1 MSVPRAPHAWMSN
14 GVTAEPRP
22 IDSNSTPRRTPSAR
36 PIRRGGITCCSELY
50 TPTSSKTLAT
60 PIAANIRYG
69 QYSAWANASRIIGTP
84 HPATPPAKLRATLLP
99 RTSRTASG
107 PTRRPPTPSSAVSQ
121 PTAAEPRSNTSR
133 AMTTVRTLR
142 TPRANVWA
150 AAGTNSA
157 TASRRRTPASKPA
170 TMSSLS
176 CFRRPVACTGAS
188 DESGRT
194 PASST
199 AATATSP
206 QATSM
211 ADRAVLIASRA
222 AAIAGPPTMAA
233 DCSTLAAVFA
243 LVSSS
248 GVRASQGSRAACT

>member
-1 MSVPRAPHAWMSN
+1 MSVPRAPHASMSN
-14 GVTAEPRP
+14 GVTAEPSP
-22 IDSNSTPRRTPSAR
+22 IDSSSTPRRTPSAR
-36 PIRRGGITCCSELY
+36 PIKRGGTTCCSELY

-60 PIAANIRYG
+60 PITPNIRYG
-69 QYSAWANASRIIGTP
+69 QYGAWANASKIIGTP
-84 HPATPPAKLRATLLP
+84 HPATPAAKLRAALLP
-99 RTSRTASG
+99 RTSRIASG
-107 PTRRPPTPSSAVSQ
+107 PTRRPPTLSTAVSQ
-121 PTAAEPRSNTSR
+121 PTAAEPRSNSCR

-150 AAGTNSA
+150 AAGTNSG

-170 TMSSLS
+170 AMSSLS
-176 CFRRPVACTGAS
+176 CFRRLVACAGAP
-188 DESGRT
+188 DESGRI
-194 PASST
+194 PVSSK
-199 AATATSP
+199 AATAMNP

-211 ADRAVLIASRA
+211 ADRAVLTASRP

-233 DCSTLAAVFA
+233 DCSTLAAAFA